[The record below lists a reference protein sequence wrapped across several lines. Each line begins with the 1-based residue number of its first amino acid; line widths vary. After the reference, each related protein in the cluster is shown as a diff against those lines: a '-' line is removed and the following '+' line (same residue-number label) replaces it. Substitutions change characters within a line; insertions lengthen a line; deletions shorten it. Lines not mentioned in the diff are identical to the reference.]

1 MTSCV
6 DDMTFT
12 FLSGI
17 SFLEQFY
24 TCAVNYPNRP
34 AVRDD
39 RQQLTFK
46 ALDRRSC
53 LVAGRLR
60 TLGLGES
67 TAPEYYDIGY
77 PERAGVSPWV
87 MVLTGRTVD
96 VAVGILSVLRAG
108 GAYIC
113 VPGDAPLA
121 YIRQI
126 AETAKV
132 TAVLTSG
139 SGNQGLENIP
149 CIDLTAPL
157 TDQGLHNQAFSDPS
171 GAWDRFIPHPRDM
184 ATAIFTS
191 GSTGRPKGVVLEH
204 QAISAMLAWQKS
216 YMDLPP
222 GSHTAAFAPLGFIA
236 APWELLFP
244 LASGMTLHILSEQV
258 RRDPLA
264 LETYF
269 ERHGIRYVFLSPDMA
284 EMFSHNCRGQSLK
297 YVRVAGGPLRS
308 CSRTSYEILY
318 SLGMSENGG
327 SVTFLS
333 IQKAYESDIPL
344 GGAFGPS
351 HIYLLDDQNNMAGP
365 GEIGRM
371 AVSSPSLARGYLGMP
386 DQTRDC
392 FIANPFTHVRPSVYT
407 RPLTDPGSSHGMDT
421 SAYNRL
427 YLSGDLAR
435 LDENGMLVHCGRSD
449 FVVKIRGMRVDP
461 GHVEAVLASC
471 DGVRECVVAAQKAAD
486 QVVLWAWAAGDNLDA
501 QALKSRLAALV
512 PDYMVP
518 DRIKIMQALP
528 RGVHGKIQRSRLP
541 QIPAEN
547 MASADVPDP
556 ENPVPG
562 HDPRLERLCDIFAK
576 KLLVSRVTPLDNFFA
591 LGGDSLKL
599 AGLQLMLRSE
609 FSVDLPY
616 GKIFRRPWPS
626 AVLEMMD
633 LAGNGAGISRIPASP
648 PRDRYPLTMPMRQMY
663 LLWRL
668 GRDPRAYEVDT
679 CMMVEGDVD
688 GCRLEQAFAR
698 LVAQEPLLR
707 SRFIEKDGEP
717 FWVIDDNDSV
727 TYDFVFYSAPDP
739 EQARLLW
746 EKLSLA
752 RPAIDLSRSP
762 LFYVVC
768 IEINSRCSFL
778 GLTTHHILV
787 DAASSR
793 LLVDAWWDLYT
804 VGKIHDPGGGQTVPM
819 TDYVLWDRARQDSQG
834 LKTSERFW
842 QERLS
847 PLPPPL
853 DLSGAASPRP
863 SALTGGSAVAR
874 VVLGKEDRSALAK
887 LADVYQVSVFQ
898 TLLAVWAAFIS
909 RQAAVTQ
916 GFGEIVMGVPFA
928 GRDHPALQFCKGMF
942 VRTLPLRFRPKP
954 DGSQPFSDW
963 LRQVRESFLDAWEHQ
978 ACSLERIVQLVRPLR
993 IPGRSPLFDVMINRL
1008 PQPRPFPVFRS
1019 TDQEV
1024 SARIVPGFNRPT
1036 AIFDIILEIREGREQ
1051 IFLELTYAR
1060 DLFQPGLMKTWADAV
1075 AAVVRT
1081 ACADPGRPIG
1091 ELPWP
1096 SDRILAEFKPA
1107 ESDDDPHIPPFSYD
1121 ADWAG
1126 DDMATQALITAWQEV
1141 LGVSMAGPADDFFA
1155 LGGDSITAMRLEAE
1169 LFKAGWYLPA
1179 TTIYEQARLGELI
1192 QMMEPANAFDD
1203 EDDEFA

>member
-6 DDMTFT
+6 DEMSFA
-12 FLSGI
+12 
-17 SFLEQFY
+17 FLEQFY
-24 TCAVNYPNRP
+24 KCAVNYPDRP

-39 RQQLTFK
+39 RQQLSFK
-46 ALDRRSC
+46 ELDRLSC

-60 TLGLGES
+60 DLGLGES
-67 TAPEYYDIGY
+67 TCPENYDIGY
-77 PERAGVSPWV
+77 PEKAEVSPWV

-96 VAVGILSVLRAG
+96 AVVGILSVLRAG

-113 VPGDAPLA
+113 VPGDAPEA

-126 AETAKV
+126 AQTTIV
-132 TAVLTSG
+132 TAILTSG
-139 SGNQGLENIP
+139 PGNQGLENIP
-149 CIDLTAPL
+149 CIDLT
-157 TDQGLHNQAFSDPS
+157 DSGLHNEAASDS
-171 GAWDRFIPHPRDM
+171 FDVSDRFIPQPRDM

-204 QAISAMLAWQKS
+204 RAISFMLAWQKS

-222 GSHTAAFAPLGFIA
+222 GSHTAAFAPLGFVA
-236 APWELLFP
+236 APWELFFP
-244 LASGMTLHILSEQV
+244 LASGMTLHILSEEV

-269 ERHGIRYVFLSPDMA
+269 ESHEIRYAFLSPDMA
-284 EMFSHNCRGQSLK
+284 EMFSHNCNGQSLK

-308 CSRTSYEILY
+308 CSHTPYEILY

-333 IQKAYESDIPL
+333 IQKAYESNIPI

-351 HIYLLDDQNNMAGP
+351 RIYLLDDQNNMVRP
-365 GEIGRM
+365 GEMGTM

-386 DQTRDC
+386 ERTQEC
-392 FIANPFTHVRPSVYT
+392 FISNPFTHVRPSVYT
-407 RPLTDPGSSHGMDT
+407 PPLTDSSSSDGMDT
-421 SAYNRL
+421 SVYNRL

-461 GHVEAVLASC
+461 GHVEVVLAGC
-471 DGVRECVVAAQKAAD
+471 DGVRECVVVAQKMAD
-486 QVVLWAWAAGDNLDA
+486 HGMALSAWAAGDKLDA
-501 QALKSRLAALV
+501 QALKSQLTTLV
-512 PDYMVP
+512 PEYMVP
-518 DRIKIMQALP
+518 YRIKIMEALP
-528 RGVHGKIQRSRLP
+528 RGVHGKIERSQLP
-541 QIPAEN
+541 QFSAQNI
-547 MASADVPDP
+547 ASAGIPDP
-556 ENPVPG
+556 KDPVLD
-562 HDPRLERLCDIFAK
+562 HNPRLYRLCEIFAK
-576 KLLVSRVTPLDNFFA
+576 KLLVSSVTPLDNFFA

-609 FSVDLPY
+609 FSVDLSY
-616 GKIFRRPWPS
+616 GELFRRPWPS

-633 LAGNGAGISRIPASP
+633 LAGDAVDVSRIPASP

-668 GRDPRAYEVDT
+668 GQDPRAYEVDT
-679 CMMVEGDVD
+679 CMMVEGAVD
-688 GCRLEQAFAR
+688 GHKLEDAFAR
-698 LVAQEPLLR
+698 LVEQEPLLR
-707 SRFIEKDGEP
+707 SRFIETDGEP
-717 FWVIDDNDSV
+717 AWVIDDTV
-727 TYDFVFYSAPDP
+727 TYDFVYHHAPDP

-762 LFYVVC
+762 LFYVVR
-768 IEINSRCSFL
+768 IEINSRCSFI

-793 LLVDAWWDLYT
+793 LLMDSWWDLYT

-819 TDYVLWDRARQDSQG
+819 TDYVLWDRDRQDSRE
-834 LKTSERFW
+834 LKTSEDFW
-842 QERLS
+842 QEQLND
-847 PLPPPL
+847 LPPPL
-853 DLSGAASPRP
+853 DFSCVASPRP
-863 SALTGGSAVAR
+863 SALTEGSAVAR
-874 VVLGKEDRSALAK
+874 VVLGKEDRAALAK
-887 LADVYQVSVFQ
+887 LADTYRVSVFQ
-898 TLLAVWAAFIS
+898 ILLAVWAAFVS
-909 RQAAVTQ
+909 RQAAVTE
-916 GFGEIVMGVPFA
+916 GFDDIVMGVPFA

-942 VRTLPLRFRPKP
+942 VRTMPLHLRPTQ
-954 DGSQPFSDW
+954 DGTQSFSDW
-963 LRQVRESFLDAWEHQ
+963 LREVRESFLDAWEHQ
-978 ACSLERIVQLVRPLR
+978 ACSLERIVQLVSPPR

-1019 TDQEV
+1019 KDQEV
-1024 SARIVPGFNRPT
+1024 CARIVPGFNRPT
-1036 AIFDIILEIREGREQ
+1036 AMFDMILEIREGRDQ

-1060 DLFQPGLMKTWADAV
+1060 DLFQPDLMRVWADAV

-1081 ACADPGRPIG
+1081 VCTDPGRTLG
-1091 ELPWP
+1091 QLPWP
-1096 SDRILAEFKPA
+1096 SGRILHKLKPA
-1107 ESDDDPHIPPFSYD
+1107 GDDDAPHIPQFSSD

-1126 DDMATQALITAWQEV
+1126 DDMAAQALITAWQEV
-1141 LGVSMAGPADDFFA
+1141 LDVSTPGSEDDFFE

-1179 TTIYEQARLGELI
+1179 TTIYERARLGELM
-1192 QMMEPANAFDD
+1192 QMMEPADAFDD